1 VESTTGISVLAVG
14 CTKMEMGGLIFKIFA
29 TFTRVEYISTRISV
43 KVPMLSLTE

>member
-14 CTKMEMGGLIFKIFA
+14 CTKMEMGLIFKILQP
-29 TFTRVEYISTRISV
+29 FTRVEYISTRISV